1 MRGAGRGRC
10 LEGGASPTPWHTK
23 RGKSRQER
31 LSGPPS
37 RDRRRSLFS
46 PLYRA
51 LLSHHPTPALCA
63 GTRRGLWGRQRAH
76 EQGRHLRVAAREGQN
91 RRPHQRT
98 PRSARRQGAP
108 FPGSPVHSDIPTP
121 SLSNPTPPYLI
132 WRQSA
137 SIVSPASLPPISLYD
152 TGAVR
157 RSDPSHPYHIIS
169 YHIISYHMHGTHAVR
184 HSDPSLQVKERNA
197 DYRRI
202 MASFTTRA
210 QVRLCPAWKCARTV
224 RVHSHPGTPT
234 PCPPSRRCAS
244 GPPGRAIAPSYPG
257 PPNPAGPHIAP
268 IITPIS
274 PPPPPRCAPW
284 WRP

>member
-169 YHIISYHMHGTHAVR
+169 YHIISYAWHPRRASLRPLPAGEGAQRRLPTHHGLVHDPRPGAPLPRLEMRPYSAGPLTSR
-184 HSDPSLQVKERNA
+184 H
-197 DYRRI
+197 
-202 MASFTTRA
+202 TTLISA
-210 QVRLCPAWKCARTV
+210 QVYLCPAW
-224 RVHSHPGTPT
+224 TPAKVVSS
-234 PCPPSRRCAS
+234 CVSR
-244 GPPGRAIAPSYPG
+244 
-257 PPNPAGPHIAP
+257 PH
-268 IITPIS
+268 
-274 PPPPPRCAPW
+274 
-284 WRP
+284 